1 MMKRQNKALM
11 MSHSPKRLRAD
22 SPLLL
27 WHGNHSRCKTFEHA
41 LQLLHLPVDVAK
53 LVSEFEQEVITRTH
67 TYAFVVVWFWSSP
80 FAFKPSDY
88 MEKTFFS
95 SLPRT

>member
-1 MMKRQNKALM
+1 MMF
-11 MSHSPKRLRAD
+11 SSPNCSRGGATKRLRAD
-22 SPLLL
+22 SLLL
-27 WHGNHSRCKTFEHA
+27 LGHGGQSRCEAFKRA
-41 LQLLHLPVDVAK
+41 LQLLKFPADVAK